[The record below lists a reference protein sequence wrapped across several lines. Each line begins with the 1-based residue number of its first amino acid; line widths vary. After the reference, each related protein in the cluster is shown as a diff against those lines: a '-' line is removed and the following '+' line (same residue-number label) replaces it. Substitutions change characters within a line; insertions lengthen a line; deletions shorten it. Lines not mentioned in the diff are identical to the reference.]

1 MSESLPQG
9 SFRWLTEEEASALD
23 VTKMT
28 AEQSTGYIYEV
39 DLKYPEHLHLD
50 HNSFPLA
57 PQHLVVKHSMLSP
70 YAQKCHKLLNQGK
83 NWTEKK
89 QTSYEAKKLCGS
101 FLPKFFYVIHYRTLA
116 TYIKLGLQVT
126 KVHRVL
132 AFRQA
137 PYLRPYIQLCT
148 KLRKASSTDFS
159 KRLYKL
165 AANAIF
171 GDRRQQQQQQQ
182 QQ

>member
-70 YAQKCHKLLNQGK
+70 YAQKCHKLLNQDK
-83 NWTEKK
+83 NWTEKSRPRMRQK
-89 QTSYEAKKLCGS
+89 NYVELFYPNFFMSFTTGRLQHTSNWVCKSQKCIVCWLSG
-101 FLPKFFYVIHYRTLA
+101 
-116 TYIKLGLQVT
+116 
-126 KVHRVL
+126 
-132 AFRQA
+132 
-137 PYLRPYIQLCT
+137 
-148 KLRKASSTDFS
+148 
-159 KRLYKL
+159 
-165 AANAIF
+165 
-171 GDRRQQQQQQQ
+171 RRHI
-182 QQ
+182 